1 MPSDFR
7 ASPRTARA
15 PEGRTNLARSLHIP
29 KIKEFAEIVLRDGTT
44 LKGHVFIDVTSRM
57 QDMLNA
63 APAFFPMVDVH
74 DEVHLINKAAVIRMR
89 PYDG

>member
-1 MPSDFR
+1 MPADFR
-7 ASPRTARA
+7 AGPRTAHA
-15 PEGRTNLARSLHIP
+15 PESRAGLARGQYVP
-29 KIKEFAEIVLRDGTT
+29 KVKEFAEIVLRDGTT